1 MQVEQRVFL
10 EANLLEEN
18 GLHVAAMDAYRDYFK
33 ENQEDN
39 DMRPL
44 LIQSYQNLKLT
55 ELRENEARLYNAA
68 LEDDD

>member
-1 MQVEQRVFL
+1 M
-10 EANLLEEN
+10 EEN

-44 LIQSYQNLKLT
+44 LIQSYQNLRLT